1 MNAPPKR
8 RSPAVRGPGFEEQ
21 HALAN
26 APTSYRNCRWP
37 APGTARAAVLNALL
51 AGRILT
57 SLTAWR
63 ELGASRLAADVHALR
78 GLGWPILS
86 EEADVAAR
94 EGRSARIAQYRIE
107 VQP

>member
-1 MNAPPKR
+1 MSAPPER

-26 APTSYRNCRWP
+26 APVSYCNCRWP
-37 APGTARAAVLNALL
+37 APGTTRAAVLNALL

-63 ELGASRLAADVHALR
+63 ELGASRLAADVHVLR
-78 GLGWPILS
+78 GLGWKILS